1 VNEWLRRRPVGAAV
15 TLAVAAVAA
24 YASYRIGRVLLLPTE
39 GLPEDQRSLLG
50 RLVAWP
56 AGTFMP
62 LGLGATTLSVLLI
75 PDGRFDGPWRW
86 RFARVAWW
94 TTVALAVLQ
103 LLDDHLL
110 DQPGT
115 SNPSGIAIPYPVQD
129 LAELPLLVVL
139 AVTLGYALFTLPAR
153 VRRRAPR

>member
-1 VNEWLRRRPVGAAV
+1 
-15 TLAVAAVAA
+15 
-24 YASYRIGRVLLLPTE
+24 
-39 GLPEDQRSLLG
+39 
-50 RLVAWP
+50 
-56 AGTFMP
+56 
-62 LGLGATTLSVLLI
+62 
-75 PDGRFDGPWRW
+75 
-86 RFARVAWW
+86 
-94 TTVALAVLQ
+94 VLQ

-139 AVTLGYALFTLPAR
+139 AFTLGYALFALPAR